1 MKTFLNMFLAF
12 FYYRFRDLG
21 SLFWNLVFPLM
32 FMFIFGLAF
41 GPGSAS
47 TASETPTGEK
57 TWTHVGVYF
66 GEGFSEDF
74 KDRFADLAENYG
86 LKLFETHSEEELG
99 EGVTRGSSGV
109 RYGMAFNGDPK
120 EMRLT
125 AYLNATS
132 QNNNGMY
139 QSTINSLAQDLRTKE
154 ANFREILNVEVIEAN
169 FNEKPVTTVGYIL
182 AGVLSI
188 SITFSGLSALIISLG
203 YFRKRKIIRRFL
215 ATPLKGSTFLYA
227 DILNNF
233 IFSLISLIIL
243 FLVSVWVFRI
253 EFTINLPYLALTFV
267 SSMFFMMAL
276 GGFFLVVLRSPKAA
290 MNVSNLFSNILVFFS
305 GVYFPL
311 EVLPE
316 WLRSLAFFF
325 PMTYVARSMRFSLG
339 QDFIPLSEFYTSN
352 LVFLAIGVITIPL
365 FGYFIF
371 KREQE

>member
-1 MKTFLNMFLAF
+1 MKTFWNMFLAF

-21 SLFWNLVFPLM
+21 SLFWNLMFPLM

-41 GPGSAS
+41 GPGSSSGAADAS
-47 TASETPTGEK
+47 SGEK
-57 TWTHVGVYF
+57 AWTNVGVYF
-66 GEGFSEDF
+66 SQEFSEAF
-74 KDRFADLAENYG
+74 KDRFADLAETYG
-86 LKLFETHSEEELG
+86 VKLFEAQTEEELG
-99 EGVTRGSSGV
+99 EGVIGGNSGV
-109 RYGMAFNGDPK
+109 RYGIAINGDPNA
-120 EMRLT
+120 MRLT
-125 AYLNATS
+125 AYLDATS

-154 ANFREILNVEVIEAN
+154 ANFREILNVEVVEAN

-203 YFRKRKIIRRFL
+203 YFRNRKVIRRFL
-215 ATPLKGSTFLYA
+215 ATPLKGSTFLFA
-227 DILNNF
+227 DVINNL
-233 IFSLISLIIL
+233 IFSFISLIIL
-243 FLVSVWVFRI
+243 FLVSVLVFRI
-253 EFTINLPYLALTFV
+253 EFTIHLPYLALTYL

-276 GGFFLVVLRSPKAA
+276 GGFFLVVFRSPKAA
-290 MNVSNLFSNILVFFS
+290 MNISNLFSNILVFFS

-316 WLRSLAFFF
+316 WLRSLAFCF

-352 LVFLAIGVITIPL
+352 LLFLAIGLLTIPL

-371 KREQE
+371 KKEQE